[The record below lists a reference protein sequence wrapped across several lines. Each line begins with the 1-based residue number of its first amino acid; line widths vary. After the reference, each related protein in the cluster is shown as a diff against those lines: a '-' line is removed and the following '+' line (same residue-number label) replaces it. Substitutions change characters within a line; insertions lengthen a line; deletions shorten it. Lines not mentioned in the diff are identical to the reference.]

1 MTPEEVTYAIENEVI
16 PQYQEH
22 LSKTGFVP
30 ALKAGARSFIA
41 GTEETLGFP
50 EAGAEQR
57 KKAEETYQPFTDAD
71 LEAAKQRGILDT
83 VGAYKTKY
91 LTEPLGNIAGRYGA
105 PVVAGML
112 APEAGVGVI
121 GGAALRGLAGT
132 AVDIGA
138 EKAENIQA
146 QINAGKQPEEAKAWL
161 AALPQALLAGFG
173 FPGTSQVNKLLS
185 PKLFAEAEAL
195 APKVIAGETTLAEA
209 KAALT
214 SKTQVY
220 LTNMGINTA
229 SGAGL
234 MIGTEDIRR
243 AQAGQDLMSGSE
255 MLESTVQ
262 AGILSPIFGLLHP
275 SQRSK
280 AEAVLTDA
288 DRRNKVVESIN
299 NERKQRDIDI
309 DNYKKDAVLKE
320 NLEKQAELIK
330 KRNEE
335 SKTFEERISYFFPD
349 KKSTS
354 GKSAKDMQVALNE
367 PSGVMVSDPITGQE
381 RELTMGEHFEQ
392 KYPDLF
398 PKKEVKA
405 PVLNETILTS
415 LLGDKHPSVKAL
427 NGLDLSK
434 GAEREYFDTVIDK
447 IKSSLSQDQKNKLDD
462 FVIRLPTLEMVDAT
476 SALQKVIESGKEFT
490 NPSEIKNFLSKE
502 YSKDQ
507 LTSLLQSNKKVF
519 KDILNDYRQSK
530 SEPTTDGTSV
540 SGVDVGQLKDTT
552 RIEGDNLGTVDNA
565 GNDIGRYTKGEG
577 QQPAPLAKTTTEV
590 LKSAEQLTPEEPTPV
605 IPDEPR
611 EILTDETR
619 ATKTFV
625 QQEPKQGTYTGKP
638 PKGDENVGL
647 PLKPTSLMDRLQD
660 ADPAVRY
667 DARIELSTVL
677 REQRNIER
685 SLQESELLKKTPKGD
700 SLVNR
705 ANRLADNLPK
715 ERVDLIDELRDTM
728 RSPKQIK
735 QSIDKAKKAL
745 VDARIDKLVTN
756 ILHRKPTPEEVAAFE
771 KLQNDMFRYEP
782 KRLGKNKESVFAK
795 DPEAFNSMIDAYIDE
810 SSGRTKKADPI
821 IDESRVPGS
830 KPTGQTKES
839 IMYRLKGMFGSGIDS
854 LTKRGVLNIVNS
866 VAELPKQIQE
876 KIGADAIG
884 AHSEGKA
891 YLIADR
897 LAPEKIR
904 SVILHEIGE
913 HYGLEA
919 LIGERNYKDVL
930 QSVMAGK
937 DKDAVIKAAWEHV
950 STVYPELK
958 IGERQFLREIVAK
971 IGEDAPSHPLWRR
984 ILNAVR
990 NFLKQNKYKNMS
1002 GEDIQDLVMNSFKTA
1017 MKRDLRIERTGIETQ
1032 NIGKFNTEA
1041 FKRWFGNSKLVNA
1054 DGTPL
1059 TLYHGTGQDVRAFKL
1074 SKDGSLGAGIYLTP
1088 KADFASGYAQMEGGN
1103 VVPVYARL
1111 ENPLVIRTEMG
1122 KSDPMI
1128 EALVQLGV
1136 DRTKAENIVEKAYE
1150 DKGYITKEVMSRA
1163 QKQGYDGLVQF
1174 KNGELGEVV
1183 AFSPNQIKSA
1193 TGNKGTFDLSR
1204 PEIEFAKRKQEPN
1217 PEFKV
1222 LFEKAGGIYD
1232 KVEEP
1237 TLFQSLK
1244 DDPVNYV
1251 KERAKG
1257 APKFLDKLE
1266 TMLFSSDASLQNA
1279 LRKGMED
1286 MGMPFDKIKDMLFR
1300 ASTSQALHREAI
1312 AHQVL
1317 VKGGLKYD
1325 PETFKYV
1332 AIDKPGSWKG
1342 VVEALKAAAEENGFS
1357 YEEMEKY
1364 AHQALIGR
1372 RLRGIQINN
1381 DTVEKR
1387 YVAEMAKATNATQR
1401 AAAESRFEKDHKIV
1415 HLTEAQL
1422 KASEDLFKKVKGMD
1436 KIVDEW
1442 NKSRE
1447 NILDFA
1453 VESGLYTKSEAQDL
1467 LDVMDYVPFYRVEQ
1481 LEDKAGPKEFNRGLL
1496 DIAKDPRFRGS
1507 KDPVN
1512 NVFDNMER
1520 WISYVVRKGVGN
1532 QSAKDLN
1539 EAAMKY
1545 LPGEVTKL
1553 NPNEKV
1559 PHGMRGNIVGI
1570 WSNGSVDKYVY
1581 KDPLFVHAF
1590 TGMEPIVIPALSAAS
1605 KFTNLLR
1612 QNIVLNPL
1620 FSIGQLSQ
1628 DAFGAMFASGVKHPF
1643 AIPVQV
1649 LKEFIGTLR
1658 GTSEAHNILIDYGA
1672 VGRRDYS
1679 SDVSRIDAEVA
1690 AGLKE
1695 PSLYDK
1701 ATKPFRALSMAS
1713 DNAVRQAI
1721 YNQTMKETGNK
1732 ALAIE
1737 RAFEIINFRRAG
1749 ASSTVNF
1756 LRQTVP
1762 FFGAYLQSM
1771 NVAAKVIA
1779 GKGIAPMEKAEARK
1793 VLASTFAK
1801 VMVAGFIYN
1810 VLISE
1815 DEDYKKLD
1823 PSVRD
1828 RKLLGPGMG
1837 GMSIPLRMDIFT
1849 VASKVLPEHIYQ
1861 MTMAQGT
1868 EDATKAKRSLYNAM
1882 GNALL
1887 GPNVL
1892 PQFAKPAI
1900 EVITN
1905 HNFFTDRPIVGQ
1917 YEQTLDPD
1925 KQYSANT
1932 SELSKVFGSV
1942 SNTSPMKWDHLFKAY
1957 FGYTAGLG
1965 LMFTDQLISAGSN
1978 KPLPDKSF
1986 QDTVASVPGMSAFY
2000 AKEFGTREK
2009 NDFYEL
2015 RDLVD
2020 RAVSSSNYLKTY
2032 GTQEEKTQ
2040 YKEENKQLIQV
2051 KAQVNNINRQLAS
2064 IRKQERLVY
2073 EAPNTK
2079 MSTEQKAIRIKGLRE
2094 QEEKALRNV
2103 SAIRKRAGL

>member
-1 MTPEEVTYAIENEVI
+1 MPSYQIEI
-16 PQYQEH
+16 PGKGKFNVDSPQDLTDHQAYTAVQQQIQAQEAH
-22 LSKTGFVP
+22 LDKTGFIP
-30 ALKAGARSFIA
+30 ALKSGVRSFIA
-41 GTEETLGFP
+41 GTEETLGFK

-57 KKAEETYQPFTDAD
+57 KKAEEAYQPFTEED
-71 LEAAKQRGILDT
+71 LEAAKQRGVLDT

-91 LTEPLGNIAGRYGA
+91 LTEPLGGIIGRYGA

-132 AVDIGA
+132 AVDIAA

-243 AQAGQDLMSGSE
+243 AQAGQELMSGKE
-255 MLESTVQ
+255 MLESTIQ
-262 AGILSPIFGLLHP
+262 AGVLSPIFGLLHP
-275 SQRSK
+275 SQRGK

-288 DRRNKVVESIN
+288 NRRNKVIESIT

-309 DNYKKDAVLKE
+309 ENYKKDAALKE
-320 NLEKQAELIK
+320 DLEKQAELIK
-330 KRNEE
+330 KRNQE

-349 KKSTS
+349 TKPINT
-354 GKSAKDMQVALNE
+354 KSAQDMKVALNE
-367 PSGVMVSDPITGQE
+367 PSGTMFNDPITGHE
-381 RELTMGEHFEQ
+381 RELTMGELHEQ

-434 GAEREYFDTVIDK
+434 GAEREYFDTVINK
-447 IKSSLSQDQKNKLDD
+447 IKSSLNQDQKNKLDD
-462 FVIRLPTLEMVDAT
+462 FVIRLPTLETADAA

-490 NPSEIKNFLSKE
+490 NPSEIRNFLSKE
-502 YSKDQ
+502 YNKEQ
-507 LTSLLQSNKKVF
+507 LTSLIQSNKKVF

-552 RIEGDNLGTVDNA
+552 RIARDNLGTMDNA
-565 GNDIGRYTKGEG
+565 GNDVGQYTKGEG

-590 LKSAEQLTPEEPTPV
+590 LKSAEELTPKEPTPV

-647 PLKPTSLMDRLQD
+647 PLKPISLMDRLKSD
-660 ADPAVRY
+660 DPAVRY

-685 SLQESELLKKTPKGD
+685 SLQEAEIRKKTPKGD

-735 QSIDKAKKAL
+735 QSIDNAKKAL

-810 SSGRTKKADPI
+810 SSGPIRKATPRDTSIKTTKKSKARTAIEQAFEDAEPI
-821 IDESRVPGS
+821 IDEARGAEA

-839 IMYRLKGMFGSGIDS
+839 INYRLKGMFGTGIDS
-854 LTKRGVLNIVNS
+854 LTKRGILNIVNS
-866 VAELPKQIQE
+866 VAELPKHIQE
-876 KIGADAIG
+876 KIGLDGIG

-937 DKDAVIKAAWEHV
+937 DKDATIKAAWEHV

-984 ILNAVR
+984 IINAVR

-1002 GEDIQDLVMNSFKTA
+1002 GEDIQDLVMHSFRTA
-1017 MKRDLRIERTGIETQ
+1017 MKKDIKQLTGE
-1032 NIGKFNTEA
+1032 
-1041 FKRWFGNSKLVNA
+1041 
-1054 DGTPL
+1054 
-1059 TLYHGTGQDVRAFKL
+1059 
-1074 SKDGSLGAGIYLTP
+1074 
-1088 KADFASGYAQMEGGN
+1088 
-1103 VVPVYARL
+1103 
-1111 ENPLVIRTEMG
+1111 
-1122 KSDPMI
+1122 KS
-1128 EALVQLGV
+1128 
-1136 DRTKAENIVEKAYE
+1136 
-1150 DKGYITKEVMSRA
+1150 
-1163 QKQGYDGLVQF
+1163 
-1174 KNGELGEVV
+1174 
-1183 AFSPNQIKSA
+1183 
-1193 TGNKGTFDLSR
+1193 
-1204 PEIEFAKRKQEPN
+1204 IEFAKRKQEPN
-1217 PEFKV
+1217 PEFKM

-1232 KVEEP
+1232 KVKEP
-1237 TLFQSLK
+1237 TVFQSLK

-1251 KERAKG
+1251 KEQAKG

-1266 TMLFSSDASLQNA
+1266 TMLFSSDAALQNA

-1286 MGMPFDKIKDMLFR
+1286 MGMSFDKIKDMLFR

-1342 VVEALKAAAEENGFS
+1342 VVEALKTAAEENGFS

-1436 KIVDEW
+1436 KVVDEW

-1453 VESGLYTKSEAQDL
+1453 VESGLYTKSEAQAL

-1496 DIAKDPRFRGS
+1496 DIAQDKRFRGS
-1507 KDPVN
+1507 DQPVN

-1520 WISYVVRKGVGN
+1520 WISYIVRKGVGN

-1545 LPGEVTKL
+1545 LPGEITKL
-1553 NPNEKV
+1553 NPNQKV
-1559 PHGMRGNIVGI
+1559 PHGMSGNTVGI
-1570 WSNGSVDKYVY
+1570 WTNGSVDKYVY

-1605 KFTNLLR
+1605 KFTNMLR

-1628 DAFGAMFASGVKHPF
+1628 DAFGAMFVSGVKHPF

-1679 SDVSRIDAEVA
+1679 SEVSRIDAEVA

-1695 PSLYDK
+1695 ESLYDK
-1701 ATKPFRALSMAS
+1701 ATKPFRVLSMAS

-1737 RAFEIINFRRAG
+1737 RAFEVINFRRAG

-1762 FFGAYLQSM
+1762 FFGAYLQAM

-1828 RKLLGPGMG
+1828 RKLLIPGMG

-1861 MTMAQGT
+1861 MTMAEGT

-1892 PQFAKPAI
+1892 PQFAKPVI
-1900 EVITN
+1900 EVVTN

-1965 LMFTDQLISAGSN
+1965 LMFTDQVISAGSN

-2020 RAVSSSNYLKTY
+2020 KAVSSSNYLKTY
-2032 GTQEEKTQ
+2032 GTQEERTQ
-2040 YKEENKQLIQV
+2040 YKEENKQLMQV

-2073 EAPNTK
+2073 EAPDTK
-2079 MSTEQKAIRIKGLRE
+2079 MSTEQKAVKIKALRE

-2103 SAIRKRAGL
+2103 RDIRKRAGL

>member
-1 MTPEEVTYAIENEVI
+1 MRPIKIPGVGTIQFPDSMTPEEVTYAIENEVI

-22 LSKTGFVP
+22 LSKTGFIP
-30 ALKAGARSFIA
+30 ALKSGVRSFIA
-41 GTEETLGFP
+41 GTEETLGFK

-57 KKAEETYQPFTDAD
+57 KKAEEAYQPFTEED

-91 LTEPLGNIAGRYGA
+91 LTEPLGGIIGRYGA

-132 AVDIGA
+132 AVDIAA

-243 AQAGQDLMSGSE
+243 AQAGQELMSGEE

-262 AGILSPIFGLLHP
+262 AGVLSPIFGLLHP
-275 SQRSK
+275 SQRGK

-288 DRRNKVVESIN
+288 DRRNKVIESIN
-299 NERKQRDIDI
+299 NERKQRDIEI
-309 DNYKKDAVLKE
+309 ENYKKDAALKE
-320 NLEKQAELIK
+320 DLEKQAELIK
-330 KRNEE
+330 KRNQE

-349 KKSTS
+349 TKPINT
-354 GKSAKDMQVALNE
+354 KSAKDMKAALNE

-398 PKKEVKA
+398 PKKEIKA

-502 YSKDQ
+502 YSKEQ
-507 LTSLLQSNKKVF
+507 LTSLLQNNKKVF
-519 KDILNDYRQSK
+519 KDILNDYKQSK

-540 SGVDVGQLKDTT
+540 SGVDVGQFKDPT
-552 RIEGDNLGTVDNA
+552 RIAGDNLGTVDNA

-590 LKSAEQLTPEEPTPV
+590 LKSAEQLTPEEPTVIKRKGRSQEERDLAAAKSSTEREGTYNIETEDTGTINVDVIRHKTDGSYALFHEHGVIKVNAEHAQMLGSVKNILEYYFEPHQIKSISKLEEKTPAKKSTPV

-647 PLKPTSLMDRLQD
+647 PLKPISLMDRLKSD
-660 ADPAVRY
+660 DPAVRY

-810 SSGRTKKADPI
+810 SSGPIRKATPRVTPIETPKKSKARTAIEQAFEDAEPI
-821 IDESRVPGS
+821 IDEARGAEA
-830 KPTGQTKES
+830 KPTGQTKET

-854 LTKRGVLNIVNS
+854 LKERGILNIVNS

-937 DKDAVIKAAWEHV
+937 DKDATIKAAWEHV
-950 STVYPELK
+950 SKVYPELK

-984 ILNAVR
+984 IINAVR

-1002 GEDIQDLVMNSFKTA
+1002 GEDIQDLVMHSFRTA
-1017 MKRDLRIERTGIETQ
+1017 MKKDIKQLTG
-1032 NIGKFNTEA
+1032 
-1041 FKRWFGNSKLVNA
+1041 
-1054 DGTPL
+1054 
-1059 TLYHGTGQDVRAFKL
+1059 
-1074 SKDGSLGAGIYLTP
+1074 
-1088 KADFASGYAQMEGGN
+1088 
-1103 VVPVYARL
+1103 
-1111 ENPLVIRTEMG
+1111 
-1122 KSDPMI
+1122 
-1128 EALVQLGV
+1128 
-1136 DRTKAENIVEKAYE
+1136 EK
-1150 DKGYITKEVMSRA
+1150 G
-1163 QKQGYDGLVQF
+1163 
-1174 KNGELGEVV
+1174 
-1183 AFSPNQIKSA
+1183 
-1193 TGNKGTFDLSR
+1193 
-1204 PEIEFAKRKQEPN
+1204 IEFAKRKQEPN
-1217 PEFKV
+1217 PEFKM

-1232 KVEEP
+1232 KVKEP
-1237 TLFQSLK
+1237 TVFQSLK

-1251 KERAKG
+1251 KEQAKG

-1266 TMLFSSDASLQNA
+1266 TMLFSSDAALQNA

-1286 MGMPFDKIKDMLFR
+1286 MGMSFDKIKDMLFR

-1342 VVEALKAAAEENGFS
+1342 VVEALKTAAEENGFS

-1436 KIVDEW
+1436 KVVDEW

-1453 VESGLYTKSEAQDL
+1453 VESGLYTKSEAQAL

-1496 DIAKDPRFRGS
+1496 DIAQDKRFRGS
-1507 KDPVN
+1507 DQPVN

-1520 WISYVVRKGVGN
+1520 WISYIVRKGVGN

-1545 LPGEVTKL
+1545 LPGEITKL
-1553 NPNEKV
+1553 NPNQKV
-1559 PHGMRGNIVGI
+1559 PHGMSGNTVGI
-1570 WSNGSVDKYVY
+1570 WTNGSVDKYVY

-1605 KFTNLLR
+1605 KFTNMLR

-1628 DAFGAMFASGVKHPF
+1628 DAFGAMFVSGVKHPF

-1679 SDVSRIDAEVA
+1679 SEVSRIDAEVA

-1695 PSLYDK
+1695 ESLYDK
-1701 ATKPFRALSMAS
+1701 ATKPFRVLSMAS

-1737 RAFEIINFRRAG
+1737 RAFEVINFRRAG

-1762 FFGAYLQSM
+1762 FFGAYLQAM

-1828 RKLLGPGMG
+1828 RKLLIPGMG

-1861 MTMAQGT
+1861 MTMAEGT

-1892 PQFAKPAI
+1892 PQFAKPVI
-1900 EVITN
+1900 EVVTN

-1965 LMFTDQLISAGSN
+1965 LMFTDQVISAGSN

-2020 RAVSSSNYLKTY
+2020 KAVSSSNYLKTY
-2032 GTQEEKTQ
+2032 GTQEERTQ
-2040 YKEENKQLIQV
+2040 YKEENKQLMQV

-2073 EAPNTK
+2073 EAPDTK
-2079 MSTEQKAIRIKGLRE
+2079 MSTEQKAVKIKALRE

-2103 SAIRKRAGL
+2103 RDIRKRAGL

>member
-1 MTPEEVTYAIENEVI
+1 MRPIKIPGVGTIQFPDSMTPEEVTYAIENKVI

-22 LSKTGFVP
+22 LSKTGFIP
-30 ALKAGARSFIA
+30 ALKSGVRSFIA
-41 GTEETLGFP
+41 GTEETLGFK

-57 KKAEETYQPFTDAD
+57 KKAEEAYQPFTEGD
-71 LEAAKQRGILDT
+71 LEAAKQRGVLDT

-91 LTEPLGNIAGRYGA
+91 LTEPLGGIIGRYGA

-132 AVDIGA
+132 AVDIAA

-243 AQAGQDLMSGSE
+243 AQAGQELMSGKE
-255 MLESTVQ
+255 MLESTIQ
-262 AGILSPIFGLLHP
+262 AGVLSPIFGLLHP
-275 SQRSK
+275 SQRPK
-280 AEAVLTDA
+280 AEA
-288 DRRNKVVESIN
+288 I
-299 NERKQRDIDI
+299 
-309 DNYKKDAVLKE
+309 LKE
-320 NLEKQAELIK
+320 ASNKYQKIQNELADL
-330 KRNEE
+330 RTLASN
-335 SKTFEERISYFFPD
+335 
-349 KKSTS
+349 
-354 GKSAKDMQVALNE
+354 
-367 PSGVMVSDPITGQE
+367 
-381 RELTMGEHFEQ
+381 RELTRQENIIKARLEEEAKQLALDMERRIPLTKQDTLPFETTA
-392 KYPDLF
+392 D
-398 PKKEVKA
+398 EVKA
-405 PVLNETILTS
+405 EQLKGQKQKDLFTEAATTEEPLPSKKITTKTLTDLDIGRS
-415 LLGDKHPSVKAL
+415 AKLH
-427 NGLDLSK
+427 NQITGLDIYEPEQNRIIRDKLQEYLNK
-434 GAEREYFDTVIDK
+434 YGAEQPKIDK
-447 IKSSLSQDQKNKLDD
+447 IENYIKQLESIGEKN
-462 FVIRLPTLEMVDAT
+462 V
-476 SALQKVIESGKEFT
+476 
-490 NPSEIKNFLSKE
+490 
-502 YSKDQ
+502 
-507 LTSLLQSNKKVF
+507 
-519 KDILNDYRQSK
+519 
-530 SEPTTDGTSV
+530 PTTKVEPAGNRARIPS
-540 SGVDVGQLKDTT
+540 VDVGQLKDTS

-565 GNDIGRYTKGEG
+565 GNDVGRYTKGEG
-577 QQPAPLAKTTTEV
+577 QQSLALTEEKQAPASTEV
-590 LKSAEQLTPEEPTPV
+590 LKTAEQLTPEKPIPV

-647 PLKPTSLMDRLQD
+647 PLNPISLMDRLKSD
-660 ADPAVRY
+660 DPAVRY

-685 SLQESELLKKTPKGD
+685 SLQESELLKKTPKGN

-735 QSIDKAKKAL
+735 QSIDNAKKAL

-810 SSGRTKKADPI
+810 SSGPIRKATPRDTSIKTTKKSKARTAMEQAFEDAEPI
-821 IDESRVPGS
+821 IDEARGAEA

-839 IMYRLKGMFGSGIDS
+839 INYRLKGMFGSGIDS
-854 LTKRGVLNIVNS
+854 LKERGILNIVNS

-937 DKDAVIKAAWEHV
+937 DKDATIKAAWEHV
-950 STVYPELK
+950 SKVYPELK

-984 ILNAVR
+984 IINAVR

-1002 GEDIQDLVMNSFKTA
+1002 GEDIQDLVMHSFRTA
-1017 MKRDLRIERTGIETQ
+1017 MKKDLNLERAGIETQ

-1041 FKRWFGNSKLVNA
+1041 FKRWFGKSKLINA

-1059 TLYHGTGQDVRAFKL
+1059 TLYHGTGTDIRAFKL
-1074 SKDGSLGAGIYLTP
+1074 SKDGSLGSGIYLTP
-1088 KADFASGYAQMEGGN
+1088 KADFANGYAQREGSN

-1150 DKGYITKEVMSRA
+1150 DKGYITKEVISRA

-1174 KNGELGEVV
+1174 KIGVDSYFGNGELGEVV

-1193 TGNKGTFDLSR
+1193 IGNRGTYDVNR

-1217 PEFKV
+1217 PEFKM

-1251 KERAKG
+1251 KERAKE
-1257 APKFLDKLE
+1257 APKFLDKVE
-1266 TMLFSSDASLQNA
+1266 TMLFSSSASLQNK
-1279 LRKGMED
+1279 LRNGMED
-1286 MGMPFDKIKDMLFR
+1286 MGMPFDKIRDILFR
-1300 ASTSQALHREAI
+1300 VSDSQALHREAI

-1387 YVAEMAKATNATQR
+1387 YVAELAKATNATQR
-1401 AAAESRFEKDHKIV
+1401 ATAESRFDKDHKII
-1415 HLTEAQL
+1415 HLNEAQL
-1422 KASEDLFKKVKGMD
+1422 KASEDLFKQVKGMD

-1453 VESGLYTKSEAQDL
+1453 VESGLYTRSEAQAL

-1496 DIAKDPRFRGS
+1496 DIAQDKRFRGS
-1507 KDPVN
+1507 DQPVN

-1520 WISYVVRKGVGN
+1520 WISYIVRKGVGN

-1553 NPNEKV
+1553 NPNQKV
-1559 PHGMRGNIVGI
+1559 PHGMSGNTVGI
-1570 WSNGSVDKYVY
+1570 WNNGSVDKYVY
-1581 KDPLFVHAF
+1581 TDPLFVHAF
-1590 TGMEPIVIPALSAAS
+1590 TGLEPIVIPALSAAS
-1605 KFTNLLR
+1605 KFTNILR

-1620 FSIGQLSQ
+1620 FSLGQLSQ
-1628 DAFGAMFASGVKHPF
+1628 DAFGAMFVSGVKHPF

-1695 PSLYDK
+1695 ESLYDK
-1701 ATKPFRALSMAS
+1701 ATKPFRVLSMAS

-1737 RAFEIINFRRAG
+1737 RAFEVINFRRAG

-1762 FFGAYLQSM
+1762 FFGAYLQAM

-1779 GKGIAPMEKAEARK
+1779 GRGIAPMEKAEARK

-1823 PSVRD
+1823 PSIRD
-1828 RKLLGPGMG
+1828 RKLLIPGMG

-1861 MTMAQGT
+1861 MTMAEGT
-1868 EDATKAKRSLYNAM
+1868 EDDTKAKRSLYNAM

-1892 PQFAKPAI
+1892 PQFAKPVI
-1900 EVITN
+1900 EVVTN

-1965 LMFTDQLISAGSN
+1965 LMFTDQVISAGSN

-2020 RAVSSSNYLKTY
+2020 KAVSSSNYLKTY
-2032 GTQEEKTQ
+2032 GTQEERTQ
-2040 YKEENKQLIQV
+2040 YKEENKQLMQV

-2073 EAPNTK
+2073 EAPDTK
-2079 MSTEQKAIRIKGLRE
+2079 MSTEQKAVKIKALRE

-2103 SAIRKRAGL
+2103 RDIRKRAGL

>member
-1 MTPEEVTYAIENEVI
+1 MRPIKIPGVGTIQFPDSMTPEEVTYAIENKVI

-22 LSKTGFVP
+22 LSKTGFIP
-30 ALKAGARSFIA
+30 ALKSGVRSFIA
-41 GTEETLGFP
+41 GTEETLGFK

-57 KKAEETYQPFTDAD
+57 KKAEETYQPFTEED
-71 LEAAKQRGILDT
+71 LEAAKQRGVLDT

-91 LTEPLGNIAGRYGA
+91 LTEPLGGIIGRYGA

-132 AVDIGA
+132 AVDIAA

-243 AQAGQDLMSGSE
+243 AQAGQELMSGEE

-262 AGILSPIFGLLHP
+262 AGVLSPIFGLLHP
-275 SQRSK
+275 SRRGK

-288 DRRNKVVESIN
+288 DRRNKVIESIN
-299 NERKQRDIDI
+299 NERKQRDIEI
-309 DNYKKDAVLKE
+309 ENYKKDAALKE
-320 NLEKQAELIK
+320 DLEKQAELIK
-330 KRNEE
+330 KRNQE

-349 KKSTS
+349 TKPINT
-354 GKSAKDMQVALNE
+354 KSAKDMKAALNE

-398 PKKEVKA
+398 PKKEIKA

-462 FVIRLPTLEMVDAT
+462 FVIRLPTLEMIDAT

-502 YSKDQ
+502 YSKEQ

-519 KDILNDYRQSK
+519 KDILNDYKQSK

-540 SGVDVGQLKDTT
+540 SGVDVGQFKDPT
-552 RIEGDNLGTVDNA
+552 RIAGDNLGTVDNA

-590 LKSAEQLTPEEPTPV
+590 LKSAEQLTPEEPTVIKRKGRSQEERDLAAAKSSTEREGTYNIETEDTGTINVDVIRHKTDGSYALFHEHGVIKVNAEHAQMLGSVKNILEYYFEPHQIKSISKLEEKTPAKKSTPV

-647 PLKPTSLMDRLQD
+647 PLKPISLMDRLKSD
-660 ADPAVRY
+660 DPAVRY

-810 SSGRTKKADPI
+810 SSGPIRKATPRVTPIETPKKSKARTAIEQAFEDAEPI
-821 IDESRVPGS
+821 IDEARGAEA
-830 KPTGQTKES
+830 KPTGQTKET

-854 LTKRGVLNIVNS
+854 LKERGILNIVNS

-937 DKDAVIKAAWEHV
+937 DKDATIKAAWEHV
-950 STVYPELK
+950 SKVYPELK

-984 ILNAVR
+984 IINAVR

-1002 GEDIQDLVMNSFKTA
+1002 GEDIQDLVMHSFRTA
-1017 MKRDLRIERTGIETQ
+1017 MKKDIKQLTG
-1032 NIGKFNTEA
+1032 
-1041 FKRWFGNSKLVNA
+1041 
-1054 DGTPL
+1054 
-1059 TLYHGTGQDVRAFKL
+1059 
-1074 SKDGSLGAGIYLTP
+1074 
-1088 KADFASGYAQMEGGN
+1088 
-1103 VVPVYARL
+1103 
-1111 ENPLVIRTEMG
+1111 
-1122 KSDPMI
+1122 
-1128 EALVQLGV
+1128 
-1136 DRTKAENIVEKAYE
+1136 EK
-1150 DKGYITKEVMSRA
+1150 
-1163 QKQGYDGLVQF
+1163 
-1174 KNGELGEVV
+1174 N
-1183 AFSPNQIKSA
+1183 
-1193 TGNKGTFDLSR
+1193 
-1204 PEIEFAKRKQEPN
+1204 IEFAKRKQEPN
-1217 PEFKV
+1217 PEFKM

-1232 KVEEP
+1232 KVKEP
-1237 TLFQSLK
+1237 TVFQSLK

-1251 KERAKG
+1251 KEQAKG

-1266 TMLFSSDASLQNA
+1266 TMLFSSDAALQNA

-1286 MGMPFDKIKDMLFR
+1286 MGMSFDKIKDMLFR

-1342 VVEALKAAAEENGFS
+1342 VVEALKTAAEENGFS

-1436 KIVDEW
+1436 KVVDEW

-1453 VESGLYTKSEAQDL
+1453 VESGLYTKSEAQAL
-1467 LDVMDYVPFYRVEQ
+1467 LDVMDYVPFYRIEQ

-1496 DIAKDPRFRGS
+1496 DIAQDKRFRGS
-1507 KDPVN
+1507 DQPVN

-1520 WISYVVRKGVGN
+1520 WISYIVRKGVGN

-1545 LPGEVTKL
+1545 LPGEITKL
-1553 NPNEKV
+1553 NPNQKV
-1559 PHGMRGNIVGI
+1559 PHGMSGNTVGI
-1570 WSNGSVDKYVY
+1570 WTNGSVDKYVY

-1605 KFTNLLR
+1605 KFTNMLR

-1628 DAFGAMFASGVKHPF
+1628 DAFGAMFVSGVKHPF

-1679 SDVSRIDAEVA
+1679 SEVSRIDAEVA

-1695 PSLYDK
+1695 ESLYDK
-1701 ATKPFRALSMAS
+1701 ATKPFRVLSMAS

-1737 RAFEIINFRRAG
+1737 RAFEVINFRRAG

-1762 FFGAYLQSM
+1762 FFGAYLQAM

-1779 GKGIAPMEKAEARK
+1779 GRGIAPMEKAEARK

-1861 MTMAQGT
+1861 MTMAEGT

-1882 GNALL
+1882 ANALL

-1892 PQFAKPAI
+1892 PQFAKPVI
-1900 EVITN
+1900 EVVTN

-1965 LMFTDQLISAGSN
+1965 LMFTDQVISAGSN

-2020 RAVSSSNYLKTY
+2020 KAVSSSNYLKTY
-2032 GTQEEKTQ
+2032 GTQEERTQ
-2040 YKEENKQLIQV
+2040 YKEENKQLMQV

-2073 EAPNTK
+2073 EAPDTK
-2079 MSTEQKAIRIKGLRE
+2079 MSTEQKAVKIKALRE

-2103 SAIRKRAGL
+2103 SDIRKRAGL

>member
-1 MTPEEVTYAIENEVI
+1 MPSYQIEI
-16 PQYQEH
+16 PGKGKFNVDSPQDLTDHQAYTAVQQQIQAQEAH
-22 LSKTGFVP
+22 LDKTGFIP
-30 ALKAGARSFIA
+30 ALKSGVRSFIA
-41 GTEETLGFP
+41 GTEETLGFK

-57 KKAEETYQPFTDAD
+57 KKAEEAYQPFTEED
-71 LEAAKQRGILDT
+71 LEAAKQRGVLDT

-91 LTEPLGNIAGRYGA
+91 LTEPLGGIIGRYGA

-132 AVDIGA
+132 AVDIAA

-243 AQAGQDLMSGSE
+243 AQAGQELMSGEE

-262 AGILSPIFGLLHP
+262 AGVLSPIFGLLHP
-275 SQRSK
+275 SRRGK

-288 DRRNKVVESIN
+288 DRRNKVIESIN
-299 NERKQRDIDI
+299 NERKQRDIEI
-309 DNYKKDAVLKE
+309 ENYKKDAALKE
-320 NLEKQAELIK
+320 DLEKQAELIK
-330 KRNEE
+330 KRNQE

-398 PKKEVKA
+398 PKKEIKA

-462 FVIRLPTLEMVDAT
+462 FVIRLPTLEMIDAT

-502 YSKDQ
+502 YSKEQ
-507 LTSLLQSNKKVF
+507 LTSLLQNNKKVF
-519 KDILNDYRQSK
+519 KDILNDYKQSK

-540 SGVDVGQLKDTT
+540 SGVDVGQFKDPT
-552 RIEGDNLGTVDNA
+552 RIAGDNLGTVDNA

-590 LKSAEQLTPEEPTPV
+590 LKSAEQLTPEEPTVIKRKGRSQEERDLAAAKSSTEREGTYNIETEDTGTINVDVIRHKTDGSYALFHEHGVIKVNAEHAQMLGSVKNILEYYFEPHQIKSISKLEEKTPAKKSTPV

-647 PLKPTSLMDRLQD
+647 PLKPISLMDRLKSD
-660 ADPAVRY
+660 DPAVRY

-685 SLQESELLKKTPKGD
+685 SLQEAELLKKTPKGD

-735 QSIDKAKKAL
+735 QSIDNAKKAL

-810 SSGRTKKADPI
+810 SSGPIRKATPRVTPIETPKKSKARTAIEQAFEDAEPI
-821 IDESRVPGS
+821 IDEARGAEA
-830 KPTGQTKES
+830 KPTGQTKET

-854 LTKRGVLNIVNS
+854 LKERGILNIVNS
-866 VAELPKQIQE
+866 VAELPKHIQE
-876 KIGADAIG
+876 KIGLDGIG

-937 DKDAVIKAAWEHV
+937 DKDATIKAAWEHV

-984 ILNAVR
+984 IINAVR

-1002 GEDIQDLVMNSFKTA
+1002 GEDIQDLVMHSFRTA
-1017 MKRDLRIERTGIETQ
+1017 MKKDIKQLTG
-1032 NIGKFNTEA
+1032 
-1041 FKRWFGNSKLVNA
+1041 
-1054 DGTPL
+1054 
-1059 TLYHGTGQDVRAFKL
+1059 
-1074 SKDGSLGAGIYLTP
+1074 
-1088 KADFASGYAQMEGGN
+1088 
-1103 VVPVYARL
+1103 
-1111 ENPLVIRTEMG
+1111 
-1122 KSDPMI
+1122 
-1128 EALVQLGV
+1128 
-1136 DRTKAENIVEKAYE
+1136 EK
-1150 DKGYITKEVMSRA
+1150 G
-1163 QKQGYDGLVQF
+1163 
-1174 KNGELGEVV
+1174 
-1183 AFSPNQIKSA
+1183 
-1193 TGNKGTFDLSR
+1193 
-1204 PEIEFAKRKQEPN
+1204 IEFAKRKQEPN
-1217 PEFKV
+1217 PEFKM

-1232 KVEEP
+1232 KVKEP
-1237 TLFQSLK
+1237 TVFQSLK

-1251 KERAKG
+1251 KEQAKG

-1266 TMLFSSDASLQNA
+1266 TMLFSSDAALQNA

-1286 MGMPFDKIKDMLFR
+1286 MGMSFDKIKDMLFR

-1342 VVEALKAAAEENGFS
+1342 VVEALKTAAEENGFS

-1436 KIVDEW
+1436 KVVDEW

-1453 VESGLYTKSEAQDL
+1453 VESGLYTKSEAQAL

-1496 DIAKDPRFRGS
+1496 DIAQDKRFRGS
-1507 KDPVN
+1507 DQPVN

-1520 WISYVVRKGVGN
+1520 WISYIVRKGVGN

-1545 LPGEVTKL
+1545 LPGEITKL
-1553 NPNEKV
+1553 NPNQKV
-1559 PHGMRGNIVGI
+1559 PHGMSGNTVGI
-1570 WSNGSVDKYVY
+1570 WTNGSVDKYVY

-1605 KFTNLLR
+1605 KFTNMLR

-1628 DAFGAMFASGVKHPF
+1628 DAFGAMFVSGVKHPF

-1679 SDVSRIDAEVA
+1679 SEVSRIDAEVA

-1695 PSLYDK
+1695 ESLYDK
-1701 ATKPFRALSMAS
+1701 ATKPFRVLSMAS

-1737 RAFEIINFRRAG
+1737 RAFEVINFRRAG

-1762 FFGAYLQSM
+1762 FFGAYLQAM

-1828 RKLLGPGMG
+1828 RKLLIPGMG

-1861 MTMAQGT
+1861 MTMAEGT

-1892 PQFAKPAI
+1892 PQFAKPVI
-1900 EVITN
+1900 EVVTN

-1965 LMFTDQLISAGSN
+1965 LMFTDQVISAGSN

-2020 RAVSSSNYLKTY
+2020 KAVSSSNYLKTY
-2032 GTQEEKTQ
+2032 GTQEERTQ
-2040 YKEENKQLIQV
+2040 YKEENKQLMQV

-2073 EAPNTK
+2073 EAPDTK
-2079 MSTEQKAIRIKGLRE
+2079 MSTEQKAVKIKALRE

-2103 SAIRKRAGL
+2103 SDIRKRAGL

>member
-1 MTPEEVTYAIENEVI
+1 MPSYQIEIPGKGKFNVDSPEDLTDHQAYTAVQQQIQA
-16 PQYQEH
+16 QEAH
-22 LSKTGFVP
+22 LEKTGFVP
-30 ALKAGARSFIA
+30 ALKAGARQFLA
-41 GTEETLGFP
+41 GTEETLGFK

-57 KKAEETYQPFTDAD
+57 KKAEETYQPFTEED

-91 LTEPLGNIAGRYGA
+91 LTEPLGGIVGRYGA
-105 PVVAGML
+105 PIAAGML

-146 QINAGKQPEEAKAWL
+146 QINAGQKPEEAKAWL
-161 AALPQALLAGFG
+161 AALPQSLLVGFG

-229 SGAGL
+229 TGAGM

-243 AQAGQDLMSGSE
+243 AQAGQELMSGKE
-255 MLESTVQ
+255 MLESTIQ
-262 AGILSPIFGLLHP
+262 AGVLSPIFGLLHP
-275 SQRSK
+275 SQRGK
-280 AEAVLTDA
+280 AEA
-288 DRRNKVVESIN
+288 I
-299 NERKQRDIDI
+299 
-309 DNYKKDAVLKE
+309 LKE
-320 NLEKQAELIK
+320 ASNKYQKIQNELADL
-330 KRNEE
+330 RTLASN
-335 SKTFEERISYFFPD
+335 
-349 KKSTS
+349 
-354 GKSAKDMQVALNE
+354 
-367 PSGVMVSDPITGQE
+367 
-381 RELTMGEHFEQ
+381 RELTRQENIIKARLEEEAKQLAIDMERRIPLTKQDTLPFETTA
-392 KYPDLF
+392 D
-398 PKKEVKA
+398 EVKA
-405 PVLNETILTS
+405 EQLKGQKQKDLFTEAATTEEPLPSEKITTKTLTDLDIGRSAKLHNEIT
-415 LLGDKHPSVKAL
+415 
-427 NGLDLSK
+427 GLDIYEPEQNRIIRDKLQ
-434 GAEREYFDTVIDK
+434 EYLNKYGVEQPKIDK
-447 IKSSLSQDQKNKLDD
+447 IENYIKQLESIGGKN
-462 FVIRLPTLEMVDAT
+462 V
-476 SALQKVIESGKEFT
+476 
-490 NPSEIKNFLSKE
+490 
-502 YSKDQ
+502 
-507 LTSLLQSNKKVF
+507 
-519 KDILNDYRQSK
+519 
-530 SEPTTDGTSV
+530 PTTKVEPAGNRARIPS
-540 SGVDVGQLKDTT
+540 VDVGQLKDTS

-565 GNDIGRYTKGEG
+565 GNDVGQYTKGEG
-577 QQPAPLAKTTTEV
+577 QQSLALTEEKQAPASTEV
-590 LKSAEQLTPEEPTPV
+590 LKSAEELTSKEPTPV

-647 PLKPTSLMDRLQD
+647 PLNPISLMDRLKSD
-660 ADPAVRY
+660 DPAVRY

-705 ANRLADNLPK
+705 ANRLADNIPK

-756 ILHRKPTPEEVAAFE
+756 ILHRKPTPEEIAAFE

-810 SSGRTKKADPI
+810 SSGPIRKATPRVTPIETPKKSKARTAMEQAFEDAEPI
-821 IDESRVPGS
+821 IDEARGAEA
-830 KPTGQTKES
+830 KPTGQTKETV
-839 IMYRLKGMFGSGIDS
+839 MYRLKGMFGSGIDS
-854 LTKRGVLNIVNS
+854 LKERGILNIVNS
-866 VAELPKQIQE
+866 FEDLPKPIQA
-876 KIGADAIG
+876 KIGLDGIG

-897 LAPEKIR
+897 LSPKNIR

-937 DKDAVIKAAWEHV
+937 DKDAIIKAAWEHV

-984 ILNAVR
+984 IINAVR

-1002 GEDIQDLVMNSFKTA
+1002 GEDIQDLVMHSFRIA
-1017 MKRDLRIERTGIETQ
+1017 MKKDIKQLTGE
-1032 NIGKFNTEA
+1032 
-1041 FKRWFGNSKLVNA
+1041 
-1054 DGTPL
+1054 
-1059 TLYHGTGQDVRAFKL
+1059 
-1074 SKDGSLGAGIYLTP
+1074 
-1088 KADFASGYAQMEGGN
+1088 
-1103 VVPVYARL
+1103 
-1111 ENPLVIRTEMG
+1111 
-1122 KSDPMI
+1122 KS
-1128 EALVQLGV
+1128 
-1136 DRTKAENIVEKAYE
+1136 VE
-1150 DKGYITKEVMSRA
+1150 
-1163 QKQGYDGLVQF
+1163 L
-1174 KNGELGEVV
+1174 
-1183 AFSPNQIKSA
+1183 
-1193 TGNKGTFDLSR
+1193 
-1204 PEIEFAKRKQEPN
+1204 AKRKQEPN

-1251 KERAKG
+1251 KERAKE
-1257 APKFLDKLE
+1257 APKFLDKVE
-1266 TMLFSSDASLQNA
+1266 TMLFSSSASLQNK
-1279 LRKGMED
+1279 LRNGMED
-1286 MGMPFDKIKDMLFR
+1286 MGMPFDKIRDILFR
-1300 ASTSQALHREAI
+1300 VSDSQALHREAI

-1325 PETFKYV
+1325 PESFKYV

-1401 AAAESRFEKDHKIV
+1401 ATAESRFDKDHKII
-1415 HLTEAQL
+1415 HLNEAQL
-1422 KASEDLFKKVKGMD
+1422 KASEDLFKQVKGMD

-1453 VESGLYTKSEAQDL
+1453 VETGLYTRSEAQDL
-1467 LDVMDYVPFYRVEQ
+1467 LNVMDYVPFYRVEQ
-1481 LEDKAGPKEFNRGLL
+1481 LENKAGPKEFNRGLL
-1496 DIAKDPRFRGS
+1496 DIAQDKRFIGS
-1507 KDPVN
+1507 KEPVN

-1520 WISYVVRKGVGN
+1520 WISYIVRKGVGN

-1553 NPNEKV
+1553 NPNQKV
-1559 PHGMRGNIVGI
+1559 PHGMSGNTVGI
-1570 WSNGSVDKYVY
+1570 WNNGSVDKYVY
-1581 KDPLFVHAF
+1581 TDPLFVHAF
-1590 TGMEPIVIPALSAAS
+1590 TGLEPIVIPALSAAS
-1605 KFTNLLR
+1605 KFTNILR

-1620 FSIGQLSQ
+1620 FSLGQLSQ
-1628 DAFGAMFASGVKHPF
+1628 DAFGAMFVSGVKHPF

-1679 SDVSRIDAEVA
+1679 SDVSRIDAEIA

-1695 PSLYDK
+1695 ESLYDK

-1737 RAFEIINFRRAG
+1737 RAFEVINFRRAG

-1762 FFGAYLQSM
+1762 FFGAYLQAM

-1779 GKGIAPMEKAEARK
+1779 GRGIAPMEKAEARK

-1861 MTMAQGT
+1861 MTMAEGT

-1882 GNALL
+1882 ANALL

-1892 PQFAKPAI
+1892 PQFAKPVI
-1900 EVITN
+1900 EVVTN

-1917 YEQTLDPD
+1917 YEQTLDPN

-1932 SELSKVFGSV
+1932 SELSKVFGGV

-1965 LMFTDQLISAGSN
+1965 LMFTDQVISAGSN

-1986 QDTVASVPGMSAFY
+1986 QDHVASVPGMSAFY

-2020 RAVSSSNYLKTY
+2020 RAVSSSNYYKTY
-2032 GTQEEKTQ
+2032 GTQEERTQ
-2040 YKEENKQLIQV
+2040 YKEENKQLMQV

-2079 MSTEQKAIRIKGLRE
+2079 MSTEQKAVKIKALRE

-2103 SAIRKRAGL
+2103 SDIRKRAGL

>member
-1 MTPEEVTYAIENEVI
+1 MRPIKIPGVGTIQFPDSMTPEEVTYAIENKVI

-22 LSKTGFVP
+22 LSKTGFIP
-30 ALKAGARSFIA
+30 ALKSGVRSFIA
-41 GTEETLGFP
+41 GTEETLGFK

-57 KKAEETYQPFTDAD
+57 KKAEEAYQPFTEGD
-71 LEAAKQRGILDT
+71 LEAAKQRGVLDT

-91 LTEPLGNIAGRYGA
+91 LTEPLGGIIGRYGA

-132 AVDIGA
+132 AVDIAA

-243 AQAGQDLMSGSE
+243 AQAGQELMSGKE
-255 MLESTVQ
+255 MLESTIQ
-262 AGILSPIFGLLHP
+262 AGVLSPIFGLLHP
-275 SQRSK
+275 SQRPK
-280 AEAVLTDA
+280 AEA
-288 DRRNKVVESIN
+288 I
-299 NERKQRDIDI
+299 
-309 DNYKKDAVLKE
+309 LKE
-320 NLEKQAELIK
+320 ASNKYQKIQNELADL
-330 KRNEE
+330 RTLASN
-335 SKTFEERISYFFPD
+335 
-349 KKSTS
+349 
-354 GKSAKDMQVALNE
+354 
-367 PSGVMVSDPITGQE
+367 
-381 RELTMGEHFEQ
+381 RELTRQENIIKARLEEEAKQLALDMERRIPLTKQDTLPFETTA
-392 KYPDLF
+392 D
-398 PKKEVKA
+398 EVKA
-405 PVLNETILTS
+405 EQLKGQKQKDLFTEAATTEEPLPSKKITTKTLTDLDIGRS
-415 LLGDKHPSVKAL
+415 AKLH
-427 NGLDLSK
+427 NQITGLDIYEPEQNRIIRDKLQEYLNK
-434 GAEREYFDTVIDK
+434 YGAEQPKIDK
-447 IKSSLSQDQKNKLDD
+447 IENYIKQLESIGEKN
-462 FVIRLPTLEMVDAT
+462 V
-476 SALQKVIESGKEFT
+476 
-490 NPSEIKNFLSKE
+490 
-502 YSKDQ
+502 
-507 LTSLLQSNKKVF
+507 
-519 KDILNDYRQSK
+519 
-530 SEPTTDGTSV
+530 PTTKVEPAGNRARIPS
-540 SGVDVGQLKDTT
+540 VDVGQLKDTS

-565 GNDIGRYTKGEG
+565 GNDVGRYTKGEG
-577 QQPAPLAKTTTEV
+577 QQFLTLTEEKQAPASTEV
-590 LKSAEQLTPEEPTPV
+590 LKTAEELTPKKPTPV

-647 PLKPTSLMDRLQD
+647 PLNPISLMDRLKSD
-660 ADPAVRY
+660 DPAVRY

-735 QSIDKAKKAL
+735 QSIDNAKKAL

-810 SSGRTKKADPI
+810 SSGPIRKATPRVTSIETPKKSKARTAIEQAFEDAEPI
-821 IDESRVPGS
+821 IDEARGAEA
-830 KPTGQTKES
+830 KPTGQTKET

-854 LTKRGVLNIVNS
+854 LKERGILNIVNS

-876 KIGADAIG
+876 KIGLDAIG

-1002 GEDIQDLVMNSFKTA
+1002 GEDIQDLVMHSFKTA
-1017 MKRDLRIERTGIETQ
+1017 MKRDLKLEPVDRTE
-1032 NIGKFNTEA
+1032 N
-1041 FKRWFGNSKLVNA
+1041 FKKWFGKSKIV
-1054 DGTPL
+1054 DGEGVPL
-1059 TLYHGTGQDVRAFKL
+1059 RLYHGTDQDFNIFKHPSETKGPRGGLMQGTSQQDGFFFTESARSAEVYANHFARNVRK
-1074 SKDGSLGAGIYLTP
+1074 P
-1088 KADFASGYAQMEGGN
+1088 ADQKII
-1103 VVPVYARL
+1103 PVYLRI
-1111 ENPLVIRTEMG
+1111 ENPYIINMDLPEGRRNNKFML
-1122 KSDPMI
+1122 M
-1128 EALVQLGV
+1128 
-1136 DRTKAENIVEKAYE
+1136 TKENIASLKA
-1150 DKGYITKEVMSRA
+1150 K
-1163 QKQGYDGLVQF
+1163 GYDGAIF
-1174 KNGELGEVV
+1174 NFDSGKEYV
-1183 AFSPNQIKSA
+1183 AFDANQIKSA
-1193 TGNKGTFDLSR
+1193 IGNRGTYDLSR
-1204 PEIEFAKRKQEPN
+1204 PEIELAKRKQEPN
-1217 PEFKV
+1217 PEFKM

-1237 TLFQSLK
+1237 TLFQSIK

-1251 KERAKG
+1251 KERAKE
-1257 APKFLDKLE
+1257 APKFLDKVE
-1266 TMLFSSDASLQNA
+1266 TMLFSSSASLQNK
-1279 LRKGMED
+1279 LRNGMED
-1286 MGMPFDKIKDMLFR
+1286 MGMPFDKIRDILFR
-1300 ASTSQALHREAI
+1300 VSDSQALHREAI

-1325 PETFKYV
+1325 PESFKYV
-1332 AIDKPGSWKG
+1332 AIDKPGSWKS

-1387 YVAEMAKATNATQR
+1387 YVAELAKATNATQR
-1401 AAAESRFEKDHKIV
+1401 ATAESRFDKDHKII
-1415 HLTEAQL
+1415 HLNEAQL
-1422 KASEDLFKKVKGMD
+1422 KASEDLFKQVKGMD

-1453 VESGLYTKSEAQDL
+1453 VETGLYTRSEAQDL
-1467 LDVMDYVPFYRVEQ
+1467 LNVMDYVPFYRVEQ
-1481 LEDKAGPKEFNRGLL
+1481 LENKAGPKEFNRGLL
-1496 DIAKDPRFRGS
+1496 DIAQDKRFIGS
-1507 KDPVN
+1507 KEPVN

-1520 WISYVVRKGVGN
+1520 WISYIVRKGVGN

-1553 NPNEKV
+1553 NPNQKV
-1559 PHGMRGNIVGI
+1559 PHGMSGNTVGI
-1570 WSNGSVDKYVY
+1570 WNNGSVDKYVY
-1581 KDPLFVHAF
+1581 TDPLFVHAF
-1590 TGMEPIVIPALSAAS
+1590 TGLEPIVIPALSAAS
-1605 KFTNLLR
+1605 KFTNILR

-1620 FSIGQLSQ
+1620 FSLGQLSQ
-1628 DAFGAMFASGVKHPF
+1628 DAFGAMFVSGVKHPF

-1695 PSLYDK
+1695 ESLYDK
-1701 ATKPFRALSMAS
+1701 ATKPFRVLSMAS

-1737 RAFEIINFRRAG
+1737 RAFEVINFRRAG

-1762 FFGAYLQSM
+1762 FFGAYLQAM

-1779 GKGIAPMEKAEARK
+1779 GRGIAPMEKAEARK

-1861 MTMAQGT
+1861 MTMAEGT

-1882 GNALL
+1882 ANALL

-1892 PQFAKPAI
+1892 PQFAKPVI
-1900 EVITN
+1900 EVVTN

-1965 LMFTDQLISAGSN
+1965 LMFTDQVISAGSN

-2020 RAVSSSNYLKTY
+2020 KAVSSSNYLKTY
-2032 GTQEEKTQ
+2032 GTQEERTQ
-2040 YKEENKQLIQV
+2040 YKEENKQLMQV

-2073 EAPNTK
+2073 EAPDTK
-2079 MSTEQKAIRIKGLRE
+2079 MSTEQKAVKIKALRE

-2103 SAIRKRAGL
+2103 SDIRKRAGL

>member
-1 MTPEEVTYAIENEVI
+1 MPSYQIEI
-16 PQYQEH
+16 PGKGKFNVDSPQDLTDHQAYTAVQQQIQAQEAH
-22 LSKTGFVP
+22 LDKTGFIP
-30 ALKAGARSFIA
+30 ALKSGVRSFIA
-41 GTEETLGFP
+41 GTEETLGFK

-57 KKAEETYQPFTDAD
+57 KKAEETYQPFTEED
-71 LEAAKQRGILDT
+71 LEAAKQRGVLDT

-91 LTEPLGNIAGRYGA
+91 LTEPLGGIIGRYGA

-132 AVDIGA
+132 AVDIAA

-243 AQAGQDLMSGSE
+243 AQAGQELMSGKE
-255 MLESTVQ
+255 MLESTIQ
-262 AGILSPIFGLLHP
+262 AGVLSPIFGLLHP
-275 SQRSK
+275 SQRPK
-280 AEAVLTDA
+280 AEA
-288 DRRNKVVESIN
+288 I
-299 NERKQRDIDI
+299 
-309 DNYKKDAVLKE
+309 LKE
-320 NLEKQAELIK
+320 ASNKYQKIQNELADL
-330 KRNEE
+330 RTLASN
-335 SKTFEERISYFFPD
+335 
-349 KKSTS
+349 
-354 GKSAKDMQVALNE
+354 
-367 PSGVMVSDPITGQE
+367 
-381 RELTMGEHFEQ
+381 RELTRQENIIKARLEEEAKQLALDMERRIPLTKQDTLPFETTA
-392 KYPDLF
+392 D
-398 PKKEVKA
+398 EVKA
-405 PVLNETILTS
+405 EQLKGQKQKDLFTEAATTEEPLPSEKITTKTLTDLDIGRS
-415 LLGDKHPSVKAL
+415 AKLH
-427 NGLDLSK
+427 NQITGLDIYEPEQNRIIRDKLQEYLNK
-434 GAEREYFDTVIDK
+434 YGAEQPKIDK
-447 IKSSLSQDQKNKLDD
+447 IENYIKQLESIGEKN
-462 FVIRLPTLEMVDAT
+462 V
-476 SALQKVIESGKEFT
+476 
-490 NPSEIKNFLSKE
+490 
-502 YSKDQ
+502 
-507 LTSLLQSNKKVF
+507 
-519 KDILNDYRQSK
+519 
-530 SEPTTDGTSV
+530 PTTKVEPAGNRARIPS
-540 SGVDVGQLKDTT
+540 VDVGQLKDTS

-565 GNDIGRYTKGEG
+565 GNDVGRYTKGEG
-577 QQPAPLAKTTTEV
+577 QQFLTLTEEKQAPASTEV
-590 LKSAEQLTPEEPTPV
+590 LKTAEELTPKKPTPV

-647 PLKPTSLMDRLQD
+647 PLNPISLMDRLKSD
-660 ADPAVRY
+660 DPAVRY

-735 QSIDKAKKAL
+735 QSIDNAKKAL

-810 SSGRTKKADPI
+810 SSGPIRKATPRVTPIETPKKSKARTAIEQAFEDAEPI
-821 IDESRVPGS
+821 IDEARGAEA
-830 KPTGQTKES
+830 KPTGQTKET

-854 LTKRGVLNIVNS
+854 LKERGILNIVNS

-1002 GEDIQDLVMNSFKTA
+1002 GEDIQDLVMHSFRTA
-1017 MKRDLRIERTGIETQ
+1017 MKQDLKLEPVDRTE
-1032 NIGKFNTEA
+1032 N
-1041 FKRWFGNSKLVNA
+1041 FKKWFGKSKIV
-1054 DGTPL
+1054 DGEGVPL
-1059 TLYHGTGQDVRAFKL
+1059 RLYHGTDQDFNIFKHPSETKGPRGGLMQGTSQQDGFFFTESARSAEVYANHFARNVRK
-1074 SKDGSLGAGIYLTP
+1074 P
-1088 KADFASGYAQMEGGN
+1088 ADQKII
-1103 VVPVYARL
+1103 PVYLRI
-1111 ENPLVIRTEMG
+1111 ENPYIINMDLPEGRRNNKFML
-1122 KSDPMI
+1122 M
-1128 EALVQLGV
+1128 
-1136 DRTKAENIVEKAYE
+1136 TKENIASLKA
-1150 DKGYITKEVMSRA
+1150 K
-1163 QKQGYDGLVQF
+1163 GYDGAIF
-1174 KNGELGEVV
+1174 NFDSGKEYV
-1183 AFSPNQIKSA
+1183 AFDANQIKSA
-1193 TGNKGTFDLSR
+1193 IGNRGTYDLSR
-1204 PEIEFAKRKQEPN
+1204 PEIELAKRKQEPN
-1217 PEFKV
+1217 PEFKM

-1237 TLFQSLK
+1237 TLFQSIK

-1251 KERAKG
+1251 KERAKE
-1257 APKFLDKLE
+1257 APKFLDKVE
-1266 TMLFSSDASLQNA
+1266 TMLFSSSASLQNK
-1279 LRKGMED
+1279 LRNGMED
-1286 MGMPFDKIKDMLFR
+1286 MGMPFDKIRDILFR
-1300 ASTSQALHREAI
+1300 VSDSQALHREAI

-1317 VKGGLKYD
+1317 IKGGLKYD
-1325 PETFKYV
+1325 SESFKYV
-1332 AIDKPGSWKG
+1332 AIDKPGSWKS

-1387 YVAEMAKATNATQR
+1387 YVAELAKATNATQR
-1401 AAAESRFEKDHKIV
+1401 ATAESRFDKDHKII
-1415 HLTEAQL
+1415 HLNEAQL
-1422 KASEDLFKKVKGMD
+1422 KASEDLFKQVKGMD

-1453 VESGLYTKSEAQDL
+1453 VETGLYTRSEAQDL
-1467 LDVMDYVPFYRVEQ
+1467 LNVMDYVPFYRVEQ
-1481 LEDKAGPKEFNRGLL
+1481 LENKAGPKEFNRGLL
-1496 DIAKDPRFRGS
+1496 DIAQDKRFIGS
-1507 KDPVN
+1507 KEPVN

-1520 WISYVVRKGVGN
+1520 WISYIVRKGVGN

-1553 NPNEKV
+1553 NPNQKV
-1559 PHGMRGNIVGI
+1559 PHGMSGNTVGI
-1570 WSNGSVDKYVY
+1570 WNNGSVDKYVY
-1581 KDPLFVHAF
+1581 TDPLFVHAF
-1590 TGMEPIVIPALSAAS
+1590 TGLEPIVIPALSAAS
-1605 KFTNLLR
+1605 KFTNILR

-1620 FSIGQLSQ
+1620 FSLGQLSQ
-1628 DAFGAMFASGVKHPF
+1628 DAFGAMFVSGVKHPF

-1695 PSLYDK
+1695 ESLYDK
-1701 ATKPFRALSMAS
+1701 ATKPFRVLSMAS

-1737 RAFEIINFRRAG
+1737 RAFEVINFRRAG

-1762 FFGAYLQSM
+1762 FFGAYLQAM

-1779 GKGIAPMEKAEARK
+1779 GRGIAPMEKAEARK

-1861 MTMAQGT
+1861 MTMAEGT

-1882 GNALL
+1882 ANALL

-1892 PQFAKPAI
+1892 PQFAKPVI
-1900 EVITN
+1900 EVVTN

-1965 LMFTDQLISAGSN
+1965 LMFTDQVISAGSN

-2020 RAVSSSNYLKTY
+2020 KAVSSSNYLKTY
-2032 GTQEEKTQ
+2032 GTQEERTQ
-2040 YKEENKQLIQV
+2040 YKEENKQLMQV

-2073 EAPNTK
+2073 EAPDTK
-2079 MSTEQKAIRIKGLRE
+2079 MSTEQKAVKIKALRE

-2103 SAIRKRAGL
+2103 SDIRKRAGL

>member
-1 MTPEEVTYAIENEVI
+1 MPSYQIEI
-16 PQYQEH
+16 PGKGKFNVDSPQDLTDHQAYTAVQQQIQAQEAH
-22 LSKTGFVP
+22 LDKTGFIP
-30 ALKAGARSFIA
+30 ALKSGVRSFIA
-41 GTEETLGFP
+41 GTEETLGFK

-57 KKAEETYQPFTDAD
+57 KKAEEAYQPFTEED
-71 LEAAKQRGILDT
+71 LEAAKQRGVLDT

-91 LTEPLGNIAGRYGA
+91 LTEPLGGIIGRYGA

-132 AVDIGA
+132 AVDIAA

-243 AQAGQDLMSGSE
+243 AQAGQELMSGEE

-262 AGILSPIFGLLHP
+262 AGVLSPIFGLLHP
-275 SQRSK
+275 SQRGK

-288 DRRNKVVESIN
+288 DRRNKVIESIN
-299 NERKQRDIDI
+299 NERKQRDIEI
-309 DNYKKDAVLKE
+309 ENYKKDAALKKD
-320 NLEKQAELIK
+320 LEKQAELIK
-330 KRNEE
+330 KRNQE

-349 KKSTS
+349 SKPINT
-354 GKSAKDMQVALNE
+354 KSAKDMKAALNE

-398 PKKEVKA
+398 PKKEIKA

-462 FVIRLPTLEMVDAT
+462 FVIRLPTLEMIDAT

-502 YSKDQ
+502 YSKEQ
-507 LTSLLQSNKKVF
+507 LTSLLQNNKKVF
-519 KDILNDYRQSK
+519 KDILNDYKQSK

-540 SGVDVGQLKDTT
+540 SGVDVGQFKDPT
-552 RIEGDNLGTVDNA
+552 RIAGDNLGTVDNA

-590 LKSAEQLTPEEPTPV
+590 LKSAEQLTPEEPTVIKRKGRSQEERDLAAAKSSTEREGTYNIETEDTGTINVDVIRHKTDGSYALFHEHGVIKVNAEHAQMLGSVKNILEYYFEPHQIKSISKLEEKTPAKKSTPV

-647 PLKPTSLMDRLQD
+647 PLKPISLMDRLKSD
-660 ADPAVRY
+660 DPAVRY

-685 SLQESELLKKTPKGD
+685 SLQEAEIRKKTPKGD

-735 QSIDKAKKAL
+735 QSIDNAKKAL

-810 SSGRTKKADPI
+810 SSGPIRKATPRDTSIKTTKKSKARTAIEQAFEDAEPI
-821 IDESRVPGS
+821 IDEARGAEA

-839 IMYRLKGMFGSGIDS
+839 INYRLKGMFGTGIDS
-854 LTKRGVLNIVNS
+854 LTKRGILNIVNS

-937 DKDAVIKAAWEHV
+937 DKDATIKAAWEHV

-984 ILNAVR
+984 IINAVR

-1002 GEDIQDLVMNSFKTA
+1002 GEDIQDLVMHSFKTA
-1017 MKRDLRIERTGIETQ
+1017 MKKDIKQLTG
-1032 NIGKFNTEA
+1032 
-1041 FKRWFGNSKLVNA
+1041 
-1054 DGTPL
+1054 
-1059 TLYHGTGQDVRAFKL
+1059 
-1074 SKDGSLGAGIYLTP
+1074 
-1088 KADFASGYAQMEGGN
+1088 
-1103 VVPVYARL
+1103 
-1111 ENPLVIRTEMG
+1111 
-1122 KSDPMI
+1122 
-1128 EALVQLGV
+1128 
-1136 DRTKAENIVEKAYE
+1136 EK
-1150 DKGYITKEVMSRA
+1150 G
-1163 QKQGYDGLVQF
+1163 
-1174 KNGELGEVV
+1174 
-1183 AFSPNQIKSA
+1183 
-1193 TGNKGTFDLSR
+1193 
-1204 PEIEFAKRKQEPN
+1204 IEFAKRKQEPN
-1217 PEFKV
+1217 PEFKM

-1232 KVEEP
+1232 KVKEP
-1237 TLFQSLK
+1237 TVFQSLK

-1251 KERAKG
+1251 KEQAKG

-1266 TMLFSSDASLQNA
+1266 TMLFSSDAALQNA

-1286 MGMPFDKIKDMLFR
+1286 MGMSFDKIKDMLFR

-1342 VVEALKAAAEENGFS
+1342 VVEALKTAAEENGFS

-1436 KIVDEW
+1436 KVVDEW

-1453 VESGLYTKSEAQDL
+1453 VESGLYTKSEAQAL

-1496 DIAKDPRFRGS
+1496 DIAQDKRFRGS
-1507 KDPVN
+1507 DQPVN

-1520 WISYVVRKGVGN
+1520 WISYIVRKGVGN

-1545 LPGEVTKL
+1545 LPGEITKL
-1553 NPNEKV
+1553 NPNQKV
-1559 PHGMRGNIVGI
+1559 PHGMSGNTVGI
-1570 WSNGSVDKYVY
+1570 WTNGSVDKYVY

-1605 KFTNLLR
+1605 KFTNMLR

-1628 DAFGAMFASGVKHPF
+1628 DAFGAMFVSGVKHPF

-1679 SDVSRIDAEVA
+1679 SEVSRIDAEVA

-1695 PSLYDK
+1695 ESLYDK
-1701 ATKPFRALSMAS
+1701 ATKPFRVLSMAS

-1737 RAFEIINFRRAG
+1737 RAFEVINFRRAG

-1762 FFGAYLQSM
+1762 FFGAYLQAM

-1828 RKLLGPGMG
+1828 RKLLIPGMG

-1861 MTMAQGT
+1861 MTMAEGT

-1892 PQFAKPAI
+1892 PQFAKPVI
-1900 EVITN
+1900 EVVTN

-1965 LMFTDQLISAGSN
+1965 LMFTDQVISAGSN

-2020 RAVSSSNYLKTY
+2020 KAVSSSNYLKTY
-2032 GTQEEKTQ
+2032 GTQEERTQ
-2040 YKEENKQLIQV
+2040 YKEENKQLMQV

-2073 EAPNTK
+2073 EAPDTK
-2079 MSTEQKAIRIKGLRE
+2079 MSTEQKAVKIKALRE

-2103 SAIRKRAGL
+2103 RDIRKRAGL